1 MTLTLAV
8 IVILSLGASVAL
20 AQVPVINN
28 PLVPEQKAPGSA
40 TFTLTVNGSG
50 FASNAVVKWNGTAL
64 TTTFVTSSKVTASVP
79 ASDLVT
85 AGTATVSVSNGSGV
99 ASNPAHFQVV
109 KNGYTQAFS
118 NLNYATDVTPQDV
131 AAADFN
137 GDGFVDL
144 AVATGNNSVSIL
156 MGNGTGAFPSPGTAY
171 CTCDGK
177 VDLITVD

>member
-1 MTLTLAV
+1 MTV
-8 IVILSLGASVAL
+8 L
-20 AQVPVINN
+20 AQ
-28 PLVPEQKAPGSA
+28 
-40 TFTLTVNGSG
+40 
-50 FASNAVVKWNGTAL
+50 
-64 TTTFVTSSKVTASVP
+64 SSKVPASVP
-79 ASDLVT
+79 PGVLLAP
-85 AGTATVSVSNGSGV
+85 GTATVSVSNGSGV

-156 MGNGTGAFPSPGTAY
+156 MGNGTGAFPSHVQYAVPGDPAALIA
-171 CTCDGK
+171 GGFNGGGE
-177 VDLITVD
+177 VDLITVDTSQSEISVLLGNGDGTFAAHA